1 MTGGPIANAG
11 PGNETFVISDF
22 TRLLR
27 GKTGGALSCVLG
39 ITLLGPALQAQT
51 SDESSPAVQAQR
63 DEQINQL
70 QKRLEEMQGELDA
83 LKKANAIHRAEQHYS
98 TSKASTPPPVP
109 QATTEIPAE
118 LTDPNSPH
126 SEPFAFADF
135 TWLNGNARTKD
146 TPYATQFFTPE
157 IRADVNYT
165 YDFRHPQDDTISGSR

>member
-1 MTGGPIANAG
+1 M
-11 PGNETFVISDF
+11 
-22 TRLLR
+22 
-27 GKTGGALSCVLG
+27 
-39 ITLLGPALQAQT
+39 QAQT
-51 SDESSPAVQAQR
+51 SDEGSPAAQAQR

-83 LKKANAIHRAEQHYS
+83 LKKANVINRAEQHYS
-98 TSKASTPPPVP
+98 TSKASAPHPIPVTT
-109 QATTEIPAE
+109 QAPAE
-118 LTDPNSPH
+118 LTDPKSPH

-165 YDFRHPQDDTISGSR
+165 YDFRHPQDDTI